1 MKKYTKIEGT
11 ENKYLKSEVY
21 YNKGGINYF
30 TYKTDLRGYW
40 VSVTIIERDV
50 RENGVSIE
58 SFSLFG
64 SGYREFLFEVKKQS
78 QKSYERAVAESPS
91 IIEKIENKLLVE
103 KFGMKEE
110 EVGHA

>member
-30 TYKTDLRGYW
+30 TYKTDPRGYW
-40 VSVTIIERDV
+40 VSVTIVERET
-50 RENGVSIE
+50 REHGVSIE
-58 SFSLFG
+58 SFNLFG

-78 QKSYERAVAESPS
+78 NKAYEKAVAESGD
-91 IIEKIENKLLVE
+91 IISKIENKLLAE
-103 KFGMKEE
+103 KFGYKEE

>member
-30 TYKTDLRGYW
+30 TSKTDPRGYW
-40 VSVTIIERDV
+40 ASVTIVEREI

-58 SFSLFG
+58 SFNLFG
-64 SGYREFLFEVKKQS
+64 SGFREFLFEVKKQS
-78 QKSYERAVAESPS
+78 NKAYEKAVAESTEVIS
-91 IIEKIENKLLVE
+91 KIENKILTE
-103 KFGMKEE
+103 KFVVKRE

>member
-11 ENKYLKSEVY
+11 DNKFLKSEVY

-30 TYKTDLRGYW
+30 TYKTDPRGYW
-40 VSVTIIERDV
+40 VSVTIVEREV

-78 QKSYERAVAESPS
+78 KKAYDTAVSMSPEV
-91 IIEKIENKLLVE
+91 IKKIEDRLLAE
-103 KFGMKEE
+103 KFGYKEE

>member
-1 MKKYTKIEGT
+1 MKQYRKIVGT

-30 TYKTDLRGYW
+30 TSKTEPRGYW
-40 VSVTIIERDV
+40 ASVTIVEVDR

-64 SGYREFLFEVKKQS
+64 SGYKEFLFEVKKQS
-78 QKSYERAVAESPS
+78 NKAYEKAVDESGD
-91 IIEKIENKLLVE
+91 IISKIENKLLAE
-103 KFGMKEE
+103 KFGYKEE